1 MEGRCIVHVFTH
13 GSQFTVYQSQ
23 PNVPLLM
30 IIFTENLN
38 HYYMQSSSVVGPGG
52 GGVGGCSPPPTIRPC
67 TNLFE
72 TEILTL
78 TGSYITIKLAD
89 LLNEMHISLCH

>member
-38 HYYMQSSSVVGPGG
+38 HYYMQSSSVVDP
-52 GGVGGCSPPPTIRPC
+52 GGVGGGLGGAAPPPHYQ
-67 TNLFE
+67 
-72 TEILTL
+72 TL
-78 TGSYITIKLAD
+78 
-89 LLNEMHISLCH
+89 H

>member
-1 MEGRCIVHVFTH
+1 MEGRFIVHVFTH

-38 HYYMQSSSVVGPGG
+38 HYYMQSSSVVDP
-52 GGVGGCSPPPTIRPC
+52 GGVGGCSPPPPTIRPC

>member
-52 GGVGGCSPPPTIRPC
+52 GGVGGCSPPPTNRPC

>member
-52 GGVGGCSPPPTIRPC
+52 GGGGGGRPPPTIRPC